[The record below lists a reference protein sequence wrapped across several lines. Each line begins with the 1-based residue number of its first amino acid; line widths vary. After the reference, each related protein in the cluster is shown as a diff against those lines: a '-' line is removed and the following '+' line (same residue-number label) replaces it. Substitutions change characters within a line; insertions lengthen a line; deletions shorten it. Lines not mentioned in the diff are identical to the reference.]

1 MCVLSP
7 VQLFVSPQ
15 TVACQA
21 LLSMEFPRQEYWS
34 GLLSLPP
41 GDLPNQGIEPMSP
54 ALAGIFF
61 TTEPPGKPFFLT
73 GLSKLFEFVKLSKL
87 FNVNYKFRLIL
98 IKFQGEFLRL

>member
-1 MCVLSP
+1 MLSH

-21 LLSMEFPRQEYWS
+21 LLSMVFPRQEYWG
-34 GLLSLPP
+34 GLPSLPP
-41 GDLPNQGIEPMSP
+41 GDLPNQGVEPVPS
-54 ALAGIFF
+54 ALAGIVF
-61 TTEPPGKPFFLT
+61 TIEPPRKPFFLT
-73 GLSKLFEFVKLSKL
+73 GLSKLFKFVKLSKL